1 VTDEADAVRVD
12 RVPSGLPGLDEV
24 LQGGFFAGGV
34 YVVRG
39 APGTGKTI
47 LANQA
52 CYRHAERGGKALYVT
67 LLAESHVRML
77 GNLAC
82 LRFFDPAAIPH
93 RVYYVSALRALEE
106 AAFRR

>member
-1 VTDEADAVRVD
+1 MTDEADAVRVD

-24 LQGGFFAGGV
+24 LQGGFFAGV

-82 LRFFDPAAIPH
+82 LRFFDPAAIPT
-93 RVYYVSALRALEE
+93 VSIT
-106 AAFRR
+106 